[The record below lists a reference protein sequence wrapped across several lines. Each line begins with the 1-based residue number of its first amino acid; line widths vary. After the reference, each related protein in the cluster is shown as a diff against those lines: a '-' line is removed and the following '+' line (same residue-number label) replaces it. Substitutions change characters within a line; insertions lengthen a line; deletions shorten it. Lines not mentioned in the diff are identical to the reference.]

1 MNQRLIRTVV
11 VDDEPIARRG
21 LIALLGRH
29 PDIQVVAECRSA
41 AAAAVA
47 IKDERPDLMFLDIQL
62 PVADGF
68 ASTDGVSSDTLPV
81 IVITTAYP
89 DHALRAYQHGA
100 IAYLVKP
107 LTEECV
113 DGALERARALMQT
126 RRVVAPSEYVA
137 RLAVRVDDGIELV
150 RASDIDWIQAEDDY
164 ARIHVADRSRL
175 VRDTM
180 AELER
185 SLDPKQ
191 FIRVHRS
198 VIVNIDRVR
207 AIRPLANGRYVLVL
221 TTGARIETSR
231 ARRSALSA
239 ALGRDL

>member
-1 MNQRLIRTVV
+1 VSEALIRTLVV
-11 VDDEPIARRG
+11 EDEPVARRG
-21 LIALLGRH
+21 LIGLLAAH
-29 PDIQVVAECRSA
+29 PDIRVVAECRSA

-47 IKDERPDLMFLDIQL
+47 IRDERPDLMFLDIQL
-62 PVADGF
+62 PIADGF
-68 ASTDGVSSDTLPV
+68 TSTDGVASDALPV
-81 IVITTAYP
+81 MVITTAYP
-89 DHALRAYQHGA
+89 DYALRAYQHGA

-107 LTEECV
+107 LTQEGV
-113 DGALERARALMQT
+113 DGALERARALIQT
-126 RRVVAPSEYVA
+126 RRVVAPSEFTA
-137 RLAVRVDDGIELV
+137 RLAVRVDDGIEVV
-150 RASDIDWIQAEDDY
+150 RASDIDWIEAEDDY
-164 ARIHVADRSRL
+164 ARIHIADRSRL

-198 VIVNIDRVR
+198 VIVNIDRVK
-207 AIRPLANGRYVLVL
+207 AIRPLANGRHILVL

-239 ALGRDL
+239 AFGRDL

>member
-1 MNQRLIRTVV
+1 MSQALIRTVV

-47 IKDERPDLMFLDIQL
+47 IRDEGPDLMFLDIQL

-68 ASTDGVSSDTLPV
+68 ASTDGLSSDALPIMV
-81 IVITTAYP
+81 VTTAYP
-89 DHALRAYQHGA
+89 DYALRAYQHGA

-107 LTEECV
+107 LTERDL
-113 DGALERARALMQT
+113 DGALERARALIQT
-126 RRVVAPSEYVA
+126 RRAVVSSEYTT
-137 RLAVRVDDGIELV
+137 RLAVRVDDGIEVL
-150 RASDIDWIQAEDDY
+150 RASDIDWIEADDDY
-164 ARIHVADRSRL
+164 SRIHVANRSRL

-180 AELER
+180 TELEQ
-185 SLDPKQ
+185 SLNPRQ

-198 VIVNIDRVR
+198 AIVNIDRIQ
-207 AIRPLANGRYVLVL
+207 AIKPLVNGRFILIL

-239 ALGRDL
+239 ALGWAL

>member
-1 MNQRLIRTVV
+1 MNEALIRTLV

-21 LIALLGRH
+21 LIALLARH
-29 PDIQVVAECRSA
+29 PDVRVVAECRSA

-47 IKDERPDLMFLDIQL
+47 IRDERPDLMFLDIQL
-62 PVADGF
+62 GVADGF
-68 ASTDGVSSDTLPV
+68 ASTDGVASDALPV

-89 DHALRAYQHGA
+89 DYALRAYQHGA

-107 LTEECV
+107 LTEEGV
-113 DGALERARALMQT
+113 DGALERARALIQMP
-126 RRVVAPSEYVA
+126 RLVVPSEYAA

-150 RASDIDWIQAEDDY
+150 RTIDIDWIQAEDDY

-175 VRDTM
+175 VHDTM

-198 VIVNIDRVR
+198 AIVNIDRVK
-207 AIRPLANGRYVLVL
+207 AVRPLANGRYVLVL
-221 TTGARIETSR
+221 ASGARVETSR

-239 ALGRDL
+239 ALGREL